1 MANKASD
8 YFILKNDNGVE
19 VTFIGLGGRFISIKA
34 PSPNGEIAD
43 VILGYDTIEE
53 AINGDIYFGAIC
65 GRYANRISEG
75 KFDLD
80 GISFQLDT
88 NNGPNHLHGGFDGF
102 HNRVWEIEKI
112 DKEGAVSAYKLTLTS
127 PDGDQKYPGE
137 LKVTVIYSLTSDNQL
152 CLEYEAETNKP
163 TIINLTSHPYFNLKG
178 AGSGNVLGH
187 ELQLM
192 ASRFTTIDPI
202 LGTCSGEISPV
213 ADTPFDFMKVKK
225 VGEVIVPD
233 NEQIKLGGVGLDHN
247 FVIDSGGKDVK
258 LAAKLHDP
266 DSGRTMEVYTDQ
278 PGIQIYT
285 GNHFDGTQIGKGGIG
300 MVKYAG
306 LAMETQIFP
315 NSPNITHFP
324 NAILRPGEKYKHCCI
339 YKFL

>member
-1 MANKASD
+1 
-8 YFILKNDNGVE
+8 V
-19 VTFIGLGGRFISIKA
+19 

-43 VILGYDTIEE
+43 VILGYDSVEE

-75 KFDLD
+75 KFVLD
-80 GISFQLDT
+80 GILFQLDT

-102 HNRVWEIEKI
+102 HNRVWEVEKI
-112 DKEGAVSAYKLTLTS
+112 EKEGAVSAYKLSLTS

-137 LKVTVIYSLTSDNQL
+137 LKVTVVYSLTSDNQL
-152 CLEYEAETNKP
+152 CLEYEAVTNKS

-178 AGSGNVLGH
+178 AGSGNILNH
-187 ELQLM
+187 ELQMM
-192 ASRFTTIDPI
+192 ASRFTTIDPK
-202 LGTCSGEISPV
+202 LGTCSGEIVPV
-213 ADTPFDFMKVKK
+213 EDTPMDFTNVKK
-225 VGEVIVPD
+225 VGDAIVAN
-233 NEQIKLGGVGLDHN
+233 NEQIELGGGGLDHN
-247 FVIDSGGKDVK
+247 FVIDDGDMKVK
-258 LAAKLHDP
+258 LAARLHDP

-285 GNHFDGTQIGKGGIG
+285 GNHFDGTQIGKGGSG
-300 MVKYAG
+300 MVKHAG

-315 NSPNITHFP
+315 NSPNIAHFS